1 MEFAW
6 YSICLV
12 LAFAFTRWFTENFKI
27 HIRSERLWLHH
38 WIMASIAMIGLLIA
52 NIDSVFRLGC
62 FDRNCSGGFGKK
74 KLVNFEKMI

>member
-12 LAFAFTRWFTENFKI
+12 LAFAFTRWFTEHFKI

-38 WIMASIAMIGLLIA
+38 WIMASIAMIGLLVTS
-52 NIDSVFRLGC
+52 IDSVFVWGALTGIALEGLGRKNWS
-62 FDRNCSGGFGKK
+62 FSRK
-74 KLVNFEKMI
+74 

>member
-27 HIRSERLWLHH
+27 HVRSERLWLHH
-38 WIMASIAMIGLLIA
+38 WIMASIAMFGLLIA
-52 NIDSVFRLGC
+52 NIDSLFVWGALTGIALEGLG
-62 FDRNCSGGFGKK
+62 RKNWSISRK
-74 KLVNFEKMI
+74 

>member
-6 YSICLV
+6 YSICIV

-38 WIMASIAMIGLLIA
+38 WIMASIAMIGLLVA
-52 NIDSVFRLGC
+52 NIDSVFVWGGLTGIALEGLG
-62 FDRNCSGGFGKK
+62 RKNWSISRK
-74 KLVNFEKMI
+74 

>member
-6 YSICLV
+6 YSMCLI

-38 WIMASIAMIGLLIA
+38 WIMAALAMVGLLIA
-52 NIDSVFRLGC
+52 NIDSVFVWGALTGIALEGLGRKNWSIS
-62 FDRNCSGGFGKK
+62 RN
-74 KLVNFEKMI
+74 

>member
-6 YSICLV
+6 YSMCLI

-38 WIMASIAMIGLLIA
+38 WIMAALAMVGLLIA
-52 NIDSVFRLGC
+52 NIDSVFVWGALTGIALEGLGRKSWSIS
-62 FDRNCSGGFGKK
+62 RN
-74 KLVNFEKMI
+74 